1 MVVRRQPSSEA
12 AFYTS
17 MAVAALGVV
26 LITAT
31 RSLEANPSAM
41 TTAER
46 TRQRLNEGDRRLT
59 KLQPQRTDG

>member
-31 RSLEANPSAM
+31 RSLAALKQPEANTLSDD
-41 TTAER
+41 
-46 TRQRLNEGDRRLT
+46 EGD
-59 KLQPQRTDG
+59 PANG